1 MVTGGEES
9 GELGVQP
16 SPSQVRGRVTWWTE
30 TGERK
35 KNYRNGSSEFS
46 VLSLCLLFLRG
57 LAFPGTFLSSAHQGT
72 KAENKSKEK
81 KKKTDKEE
89 EDREE
94 D

>member
-9 GELGVQP
+9 GELGAQP
-16 SPSQVRGRVTWWTE
+16 SPSQDRGRVTWWTE
-30 TGERK
+30 SCKR

-57 LAFPGTFLSSAHQGT
+57 LAIPGTFLLSAHQGT
-72 KAENKSKEK
+72 KAEKKSKEK
-81 KKKTDKEE
+81 KKKTNKEE